1 MQIHED
7 KITSLIISPNRNFI
21 LSASING
28 FLRLWSPDFSKL
40 ISEVNTQ
47 QPILSCDVNHKEIVV
62 LGGQGTL
69 SLLDMQESTFNVIL
83 RSHLDTV

>member
-1 MQIHED
+1 VQIHED

-69 SLLDMQESTFNVIL
+69 SLLDMQESTFNVIV
-83 RSHLDTV
+83 RSHMDTV